1 MAPNSAI
8 HRTCFA
14 MSACVFP
21 GASVRARRHCTRP
34 DTRSRDGAARHRGQ
48 TPCLAHS
55 SNQAIAA
62 QPKRKGGGGRGRAGL
77 ADGAADLA
85 DGLLEVRHGHCAP
98 PPARA
103 RGRGRARARARSP
116 LLHVCGA
123 DIRQSGRAERCPPPL
138 RHARA
143 ILARQPPAPAFVCAG
158 ASARERTGPP
168 GAGAF

>member
-34 DTRSRDGAARHRGQ
+34 DTRSREGAARHRRP
-48 TPCLAHS
+48 TLCLAHS
-55 SNQAIAA
+55 SNQVIVA
-62 QPKRKGGGGRGRAGL
+62 QPKGKGGGGRAWPTERLILPMASSKSDMVT
-77 ADGAADLA
+77 A
-85 DGLLEVRHGHCAP
+85 RP
-98 PPARA
+98 RPPARV
-103 RGRGRARARARSP
+103 GRGRARARARSP